1 MPDVSSWVAGYGL
14 WGLALTAFL
23 AATLLPFSSEVAVI
37 AALQVGLPP
46 AAVLL
51 WASAGNC
58 LGAMTN
64 YWLGLLC
71 ARPVLA
77 RVQRERGGRQ
87 AWAWAER
94 YGGWSLATSC
104 LPYIG
109 DPIMFIGGVLRFH
122 LGYVL
127 LLGLG
132 TRVAR
137 YVLLIGLL
145 DR

>member
-1 MPDVSSWVAGYGL
+1 MPDLHSWVAAYGL
-14 WGLALTAFL
+14 WGLALAAFL
-23 AATLLPFSSEVAVI
+23 AATLLPLASEIAVI
-37 AALQVGLPP
+37 AALRLGLP
-46 AAVLL
+46 AVDVLL
-51 WASAGNC
+51 WASVGNC

-71 ARPVLA
+71 TGPILA
-77 RVQRERGGRQ
+77 RVRRERWGHQ

-94 YGGWSLATSC
+94 YGGWSLAASC
-104 LPYIG
+104 LPSIG
-109 DPIMFIGGVLRFH
+109 DPIMFIGGVLHVH

-137 YVLLIGLL
+137 YVLLIGMLG
-145 DR
+145 R